1 MRLVQRLLISHAL
14 LTTVLL
20 GAAAFAVVALVRM
33 TSLLTEI
40 REEHLGKVQEEEAVH
55 QATWGIE
62 VAARHSILACERDP
76 TVGPQVASAMQT
88 SLLRLEALLAKYG
101 EAIQPNIRDTAE
113 NYRTYARY
121 VIEENT
127 CARLF
132 DPSMREKR
140 LSWDEN
146 LTDAW
151 IAIVHSLHEVVL
163 QREAEAYA
171 IGATAISVGLVFG
184 VLAVLAAWG
193 VARWMARGVTR
204 PLELLTTQARQV
216 GQGNFSPIT
225 QVGGPLEVEELTS
238 ELERM
243 RARLAEIDQ
252 LKDAFVASVSHD
264 LRTPLTRLRAALGL
278 MADGTTGPLN
288 EQQRRVVELARSA
301 CEREIRLVSA
311 LLDMSRVK
319 SGKALRREAGCL
331 LDDVLLRAIEDVRS
345 EADAAGVQLELR
357 TEGTLAP
364 ASLDA
369 ALIERAVAN
378 LLGNAI
384 RVSSPGQRV
393 RMVRTVTQEGPPGH
407 AASASSWARVV
418 VRDEGPGVPP
428 EVRDRLFEHF
438 FTSPVGNN
446 ASSPPGIGLGLPLA
460 REMMRMHG
468 GEVAFLDE
476 PGPGAA
482 FAVWIPLDRSTPP
495 RYSSE
500 ATPSSPSPSDRSPA

>member
-14 LTTVLL
+14 LTAVLL

-62 VAARHSILACERDP
+62 VAARHAILRCERDP
-76 TVGPQVASAMQT
+76 AVGPAIADSMKAPLHQ
-88 SLLRLEALLAKYG
+88 LETLLARHG
-101 EAIQPNIRDTAE
+101 EAIQPSIRNTAE
-113 NYRTYARY
+113 HYRDYARY

-132 DPSMREKR
+132 DPAMREKR

-151 IAIVHSLHEVVL
+151 IAIVHSLHKVVL
-163 QREAEAYA
+163 QREAEAYG

-184 VLAVLAAWG
+184 VLAVFAAWG
-193 VARWMARGVTR
+193 VARWMARGVTQ
-204 PLELLTTQARQV
+204 PLELLSRQAQQV
-216 GQGNFSPIT
+216 GQGNSKSIA
-225 QVGGPLEVEELTS
+225 QVGGPIEVQELAA
-238 ELERM
+238 ELQRTH
-243 RARLAEIDQ
+243 ARLAEIDQ

-278 MADGTTGPLN
+278 LADGTIGPLN

-301 CEREIRLVSA
+301 CEREIRVVSA

-319 SGKALRREAGCL
+319 SGKVLRREAGCL
-331 LDDVLLRAIEDVRS
+331 LDDVLLRAMEDMRS
-345 EADAAGVQLELR
+345 EAEAAGVRLELEK
-357 TEGTLAP
+357 EGALSP

-384 RVSSPGQRV
+384 RVSSRGKRV
-393 RMVRTVTQEGPPGH
+393 RIVRTITQEGPPGH
-407 AASASSWARVV
+407 AASGTCWARVV
-418 VRDEGPGVPP
+418 VRDEGPGVRP
-428 EVRDRLFEHF
+428 EVRNRLFEHF
-438 FTSPVGNN
+438 FTSPVGN
-446 ASSPPGIGLGLPLA
+446 STSPGIGLGLPLA
-460 REMMRMHG
+460 REMMRAHG
-468 GEVAFLDE
+468 GEVVLLDE

-482 FAVWIPLDRSTPP
+482 FAVWIPLDRPTSP

-500 ATPSSPSPSDRSPA
+500 AIPAAPPPDRSLA

>member
-1 MRLVQRLLISHAL
+1 MRLAQRLIISHAL
-14 LTTVLL
+14 LTAVLL

-33 TSLLTEI
+33 TNLLTEI
-40 REEHLGKVQEEEAVH
+40 REELLGQVKEEEAVH

-62 VAARHSILACERDP
+62 VAARHAILNCERDP
-76 TVGPQVASAMQT
+76 TVGPRMAASMKAPLHRLE
-88 SLLRLEALLAKYG
+88 SLLAEYG
-101 EAIQPNIRDTAE
+101 NAIQPSIRNTAE
-113 NYRTYARY
+113 DYRTYARY

-132 DPSMREKR
+132 DPALREKR
-140 LSWDEN
+140 LSWDER
-146 LTDAW
+146 LTEAW
-151 IAIVHSLHEVVL
+151 IAIVHSLHRLVL

-171 IGATAISVGLVFG
+171 IGATAISMGLVFG
-184 VLAVLAAWG
+184 ALAMFAAWG
-193 VARWMARGVTR
+193 VARSMARGVTR
-204 PLELLTTQARQV
+204 PLELLATQAQQV
-216 GQGNFSPIT
+216 GQGNFSPLAP
-225 QVGGPLEVEELTS
+225 VGGPLEVQELAST
-238 ELERM
+238 LDQT

-278 MADGTTGPLN
+278 MADGTIGPLN

-331 LDDVLLRAIEDVRS
+331 LDDVLVRAMEDTRV
-345 EADAAGVQLELR
+345 EADEAGVQLELEK
-357 TEGTLAP
+357 EGALSP

-384 RVSSPGQRV
+384 RVSSRGQKV
-393 RMVRTVTQEGPPGH
+393 RMIRTVTQEGPPGH
-407 AASASSWARVV
+407 TASGTWARVV
-418 VRDEGPGVPP
+418 VRDEGPGVRP
-428 EVRDRLFEHF
+428 EIRDRLFEHF
-438 FTSPVGNN
+438 FTTP
-446 ASSPPGIGLGLPLA
+446 ASNDTSTPGIGLGLPLA
-460 REMMRMHG
+460 REMMRIHG
-468 GEVAFLDE
+468 GEVALLDE

-482 FAVWIPLDRSTPP
+482 FAVWIPLDRPA
-495 RYSSE
+495 SSH
-500 ATPSSPSPSDRSPA
+500 SSSDRSLA

>member
-14 LTTVLL
+14 LTVVLL

-33 TSLLTEI
+33 TRLLTEI

-55 QATWGIE
+55 QAAWGIE

-76 TVGPQVASAMQT
+76 TVGPEVAMSMQAP
-88 SLLRLEALLAKYG
+88 LQRLEALLARYG
-101 EAIQPNIRDTAE
+101 EAIQPSIRSTAE
-113 NYRTYARY
+113 SYRTYARY

-132 DPSMREKR
+132 DPAMREKR
-140 LSWDEN
+140 LIWDEN

-151 IAIVHSLHEVVL
+151 IAVVHSLHEVVR

-204 PLELLTTQARQV
+204 PLELLSTQAQQV
-216 GQGNFSPIT
+216 GQGNFNPIAP
-225 QVGGPLEVEELTS
+225 VGGPLEVQELAS
-238 ELERM
+238 ELERT

-252 LKDAFVASVSHD
+252 LKDSFVASVSHD
-264 LRTPLTRLRAALGL
+264 LRTPLTRLRTALGL

-288 EQQRRVVELARSA
+288 DQQRRVVELARSA

-331 LDDVLLRAIEDVRS
+331 LDDVLLRAMEDMRG
-345 EADAAGVQLELR
+345 EADAAGVELELK
-357 TEGTLAP
+357 TEGPLSP
-364 ASLDA
+364 ASLDG

-384 RVSSPGQRV
+384 RVSSRGQKV
-393 RMVRTVTQEGPPGH
+393 RMVRTVTREGPPEH
-407 AASASSWARVV
+407 ASSSSSWARVV
-418 VRDEGPGVPP
+418 VRDEGPGVRP
-428 EVRDRLFEHF
+428 EDRDRLFERF

-446 ASSPPGIGLGLPLA
+446 ATTPGIGLGLPLA

-468 GEVAFLDE
+468 GEVALLDE

-482 FAVWIPLDRSTPP
+482 FAVWIPLDRPTSP

-500 ATPSSPSPSDRSPA
+500 ATLSPSPSDRSPA

>member
-14 LTTVLL
+14 LTALLL

-33 TSLLTEI
+33 TNLLTEI
-40 REEHLGKVQEEEAVH
+40 REEHLGQVKEEEAVH
-55 QATWGIE
+55 QAAWSIE
-62 VAARHSILACERDP
+62 VAARHAILRCERDP
-76 TVGPQVASAMQT
+76 TVGPEMAASMKAPLQQLE
-88 SLLRLEALLAKYG
+88 SLLAMHG
-101 EAIQPNIRDTAE
+101 DAIQPNIRNTAE
-113 NYRTYARY
+113 DYLTYARY

-132 DPSMREKR
+132 DPALREKR
-140 LSWDEN
+140 LTWDEN

-151 IAIVHSLHEVVL
+151 IAIVHSLHKDVL
-163 QREAEAYA
+163 QRESEAYG
-171 IGATAISVGLVFG
+171 IGATAICVGLVFG
-184 VLAVLAAWG
+184 ALAVFSAWG

-204 PLELLTTQARQV
+204 PLELLAREARQV
-216 GQGNFSPIT
+216 GQGNTKSIA
-225 QVGGPLEVEELTS
+225 QVGGPLEVQELAT
-238 ELERM
+238 ELERT

-319 SGKALRREAGCL
+319 SGRVLRREAGCQ
-331 LDDVLLRAIEDVRS
+331 LDDVLRRAMEDMRA
-345 EADAAGVQLELR
+345 EAEAAGIQLELE
-357 TEGTLAP
+357 TGGAMSP

-384 RVSSPGQRV
+384 RVSSRGQRV
-393 RMVRTVTQEGPPGH
+393 RMVRTLTQEGPPGH
-407 AASASSWARVV
+407 AASETCWARVV
-418 VRDEGPGVPP
+418 VRDEGPGVRP
-428 EVRDRLFEHF
+428 EIRDRLFEHF
-438 FTSPVGNN
+438 FTSPVGGGTT
-446 ASSPPGIGLGLPLA
+446 SPGIGLGLPLA
-460 REMMRMHG
+460 REMMRAHG
-468 GEVAFLDE
+468 GEVALLDE

-482 FAVWIPLDRSTPP
+482 FAVWIPLDRPTPP
-495 RYSSE
+495 RYASE
-500 ATPSSPSPSDRSPA
+500 ATPSAPQPDRSLA